1 LIIDL
6 RLTSCYSNR
15 QSSLHYLKGV
25 FIMELFSAE
34 WFAALL
40 SIIMIDIVL
49 AGDNAVVIGMAARNI
64 PAHQQKKAIIYGTV
78 GAVVIRV
85 LATLVVVWLLN
96 IPGLHL
102 VGGLVLLWIAYKL
115 LVEEKGHDINAAN
128 SLAGAIRTII
138 IADAAMGLDNVLAIG
153 GAAAGHMSLVII
165 GLAISIPIVVW
176 GSTLIL
182 KLMNRF
188 PAIVYIGAGILAFTA
203 SKMITSEHFLLTLFA
218 SPVIKWGFVVLVT
231 AAVLAGGKY
240 KQQQREKARTPR
252 AA

>member
-1 LIIDL
+1 
-6 RLTSCYSNR
+6 
-15 QSSLHYLKGV
+15 
-25 FIMELFSAE
+25 MELFSAE

-64 PAHQQKKAIIYGTV
+64 PVHQQKKAIIYGTV
-78 GAVVIRV
+78 GAVVIRI
-85 LATLVVVWLLN
+85 LATLIVVWLLN
-96 IPGLHL
+96 LPGLHL

-115 LVEEKGHDINAAN
+115 LVEDKGHDVTAAS

-203 SKMITSEHFLLTLFA
+203 SKMITNEHFLQGLFA
-218 SPVIKWGFVVLVT
+218 NSVMKWIFVAIVT
-231 AAVLAGGKY
+231 VAVLAAGKY